1 MSEVDKEERKM
12 CFYIDCNQEVR
23 KGFDCCDY
31 CLNGGVFGS
40 GETYEQYQIIEQDFI
55 DFIKV
60 VPINDEAHLKVH
72 SPVLRDII
80 IRACIQIEI
89 FFKEWGKQICSKNK
103 ENSLWEEYNKTKK
116 NGNKGERNWSIG
128 SYYYFKEAGFI
139 NEREI
144 MYVLPMDMGV
154 EPFDSWKN
162 IKNPPTWWN
171 VYNSIKHGGL
181 SAKKDANLD
190 TALNALAALFILH
203 CRNKHS
209 RDFLKKHTSDTITH
223 SAQHVTLT
231 NNKISSPIGS
241 ARYLFEDP
249 IALLKKSELPKKQ
262 IVFRDSGGF
271 SSF

>member
-1 MSEVDKEERKM
+1 MSEVNTEEKKT
-12 CFYIDCNQEVR
+12 CFYIDCNEEVR
-23 KGFDCCDY
+23 QGFDCCDY

-72 SPVLRDII
+72 SLLLRDII

-116 NGNKGERNWSIG
+116 GERNWSIG
-128 SYYYFKEAGFI
+128 SYFYFKEAGFI

-144 MYVLPMDMGV
+144 MYVLPMDKGV
-154 EPFDSWKN
+154 EPFDSCRSANK
-162 IKNPPTWWN
+162 PPIWWD

-181 SAKKDANLD
+181 SAKKEANVENTLD
-190 TALNALAALFILH
+190 ALAALFILH

-223 SAQHVTLT
+223 SANSVILT
-231 NNKISSPIGS
+231 TNKISSPIGT
-241 ARYLFEDP
+241 ARFLFEDP
-249 IALLKKSELPKKQ
+249 STLLKKSELPKKQ
-262 IVFRDSGGF
+262 VVFRDSGGF